1 MKHSSLGMVISCWM
15 IAFFL
20 VAGCNQESASS
31 GREKQNIDTQTARTN
46 TSQGKG
52 DRTDSSLRDPEPLY
66 EESAIL
72 SPEERQSLQLHWPP
86 NKRFI
91 YETSVIQ
98 RTSANNSPL
107 ADMIRSDAQQQFTYA
122 LETNSRGPDGTQI
135 IKVTYLSAKL
145 MIDMVGNEI
154 AYDSKQKV
162 DTTQNDHIDEE
173 NPLRGLDALM
183 GASISIALD
192 ASGKIQQIDG
202 MEVVNE
208 TLNQTIPGQLRSV
221 YEAMIREDEIK
232 GLVQYG
238 FLPENTVSAG
248 DTWKSRMTQS
258 ILLEEEVVMNNRY
271 KYLGTLPREEGLTHI
286 IEFSENLTK
295 GPIKEDP
302 TLGIIISGGQ
312 GKGAIILDAANRT
325 LIEYQ
330 SMQNLSLGA
339 GLPTE
344 LAAQMP
350 KAGNFTFHVIKTI
363 RLIETKFLAVK
374 D

>member
-1 MKHSSLGMVISCWM
+1 MVISCWM
-15 IAFFL
+15 IALFL
-20 VAGCNQESASS
+20 VAGCSQESAFS

-98 RTSANNSPL
+98 RTSANDSPL
-107 ADMIRSDAQQQFTYA
+107 AEMIRSNAQQRFTYA
-122 LETNSRGPDGTQI
+122 LETNSRGPNGTQI
-135 IKVTYLSAKL
+135 IQVTYLSAKL

-192 ASGKIQQIDG
+192 ESGKIQEIDG
-202 MEVVNE
+202 MEMLHE
-208 TLNQTIPGQLRSV
+208 TLNQTIPGQQRSF
-221 YEAMIREDEIK
+221 YKAMIQEDEIK

-248 DTWKSRMTQS
+248 DSWNSRMTQS
-258 ILLEEEVVMNNRY
+258 ILLKKDLIMNNRY
-271 KYLGTLPREEGLTHI
+271 KYLGTLRRKEGLTHV
-286 IEFSENLTK
+286 IEFSEKLTK
-295 GPIKEDP
+295 GPIEEDP
-302 TLGIIISGGQ
+302 TLDIIFNDGQ
-312 GKGAIILDAANRT
+312 GKGGILLDAANRT

-330 SMQNLSLGA
+330 SMQNLSLGV

-344 LAAQMP
+344 LVAQMP

-363 RLIETKFLAVK
+363 RLIETKFWP
-374 D
+374 